1 MIHNTWNGMDNLKDY
16 DYEDQ
21 AWHDNNNEY
30 GKGDDRW
37 DNEWGSDNSYGQ
49 DNRGGDWRK

>member
-37 DNEWGSDNSYGQ
+37 DNEWGSNNSYGQ